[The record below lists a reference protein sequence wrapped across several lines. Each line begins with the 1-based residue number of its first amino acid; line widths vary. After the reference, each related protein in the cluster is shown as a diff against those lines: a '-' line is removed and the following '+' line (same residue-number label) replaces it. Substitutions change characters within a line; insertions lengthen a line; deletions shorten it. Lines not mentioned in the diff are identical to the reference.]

1 MTAQTEHDRATATR
15 AGARRTS
22 IERLRA
28 EASRAVESISE
39 RPEPEAFAAL
49 LQLSE
54 QVGAA
59 LGVSARSLA
68 EAGSWAEVGTVAGTS
83 RQAAWSRWS
92 G

>member
-1 MTAQTEHDRATATR
+1 MPAYSRSSESH
-15 AGARRTS
+15 AGARRTA
-22 IERLRA
+22 IDRWHA
-28 EASRAVESISE
+28 EAGAAIEALAE

-54 QVGAA
+54 QVGSA

-68 EAGSWAEVGTVAGTS
+68 NAGSWAEVGTVAGTS

-92 G
+92 S